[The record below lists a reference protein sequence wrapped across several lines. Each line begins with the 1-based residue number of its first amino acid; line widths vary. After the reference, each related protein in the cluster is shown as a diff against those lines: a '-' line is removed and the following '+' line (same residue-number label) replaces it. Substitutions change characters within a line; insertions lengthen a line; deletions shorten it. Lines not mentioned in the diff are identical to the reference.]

1 MKAHLLNTD
10 LQSPAPFAHWMLREI
25 HEQPAT
31 LDATLRRYVD
41 GAQFSAEM
49 CGPLREWLKAARG
62 EIVIAASG
70 SSRHAGLVAELMFE
84 DLSGIAVDVEYAS
97 EYCYR
102 SEKAL
107 KNAVVMVISQSGET
121 ADTLAA
127 LRKARAAGHQTL
139 AITNVAAS
147 SMANEA
153 AVSFPTEAGRERAIP
168 ATKSFT
174 GQLLNLYLLSL
185 LAAERREAISAT
197 ELQTRL
203 AELSGL
209 PERIAA
215 QLKGW
220 EDAVRSIAERYRTT
234 QNFLFLGRGVHYA
247 VAREGALKLK
257 ESAYLHAEG
266 YPSGELKHGPN
277 ALVSDA
283 TPLVM
288 LATVD
293 RTDGESVERY
303 DKVVHLMREMR
314 AQGADIFAV
323 ANKGDAT
330 VAGLA
335 SHTVF
340 VEEMRE
346 ALLPIA
352 EVIPLQFFAYFMAL
366 NHGIDVDHPRNL
378 TKAVL
383 AE

>member
-1 MKAHLLNTD
+1 
-10 LQSPAPFAHWMLREI
+10 MLREI

-31 LDATLRRYVD
+31 LAATLSRYLHGD
-41 GAQFSAEM
+41 AFREEFCA
-49 CGPLREWLKAARG
+49 PLRGWLKAARG

-107 KNAVVMVISQSGET
+107 KNAVVMVVSQSGET

-127 LRKARAAGHQTL
+127 LRKAKLAGHATL
-139 AITNVAAS
+139 AITNVANS
-147 SMANEA
+147 SMASEA
-153 AVSFPTEAGRERAIP
+153 DVSFPTEAGRERAIP

-185 LAAERREAISAT
+185 LAAETRHAITPA
-197 ELQTRL
+197 ELRALL
-203 AELSGL
+203 AELNGL
-209 PERIAA
+209 PERIRA
-215 QLKGW
+215 QLSGW
-220 EDAVRSIAERYRTT
+220 ELAVRDIAMRYSAAK
-234 QNFLFLGRGVHYA
+234 NFLFLGRGVHYA

-293 RTDGESVERY
+293 RSDAESVERY
-303 DKVVHLMREMR
+303 RKVLHLMRDMR
-314 AQGADIFAV
+314 EQGANILAV
-323 ANKGDAT
+323 ANTDDREVASLAT
-330 VAGLA
+330 NVVYVDE
-335 SHTVF
+335 T
-340 VEEMRE
+340 RE
-346 ALLPIA
+346 ALLPIS
-352 EVIPLQFFAYFMAL
+352 EVIPLQMFAYFMAIH
-366 NHGIDVDHPRNL
+366 NSIDVDHPRNL

>member
-1 MKAHLLNTD
+1 LNY
-10 LQSPAPFAHWMLREI
+10 LQSPSPYRHWMLREI

-31 LDATLRRYVD
+31 LAKTLQRSMQ
-41 GAQFSAEM
+41 GQSFSAEM
-49 CGPLREWLKAARG
+49 CGPLREWLKAAQG

-70 SSRHAGLVAELMFE
+70 SSRHAGLVAELMLE

-107 KNAVVMVISQSGET
+107 RNSVVMVISQSGET

-127 LRKARAAGHQTL
+127 LRKARASGHQTL
-139 AITNVAAS
+139 AITNVANSTMAS
-147 SMANEA
+147 EA
-153 AVSFPTEAGRERAIP
+153 TVSFPTEAGRERAVP

-174 GQLLNLYLLSL
+174 AQLLNLYLLSL
-185 LAAERREAISAT
+185 LAAECREAIAPD
-197 ELQTRL
+197 ELQARL
-203 AELSGL
+203 VELSGL
-209 PERIAA
+209 PERIAG
-215 QLKGW
+215 QLQGW
-220 EDAVRSIAERYRTT
+220 ETSVRLIAEQYRST

-288 LATVD
+288 VATVD
-293 RTDGESVERY
+293 RSDVESVERY
-303 DKVVHLMREMR
+303 EKVVQLMRDMR
-314 AQGADIFAV
+314 EQGADILAV
-323 ANKGDAT
+323 ANTGDQT
-330 VAGLA
+330 VASLA
-335 SHTVF
+335 TNVVF
-340 VEEMRE
+340 VDEMRE
-346 ALLPIA
+346 AVLPIA
-352 EVIPLQFFAYFMAL
+352 EVIPLQFFAYFMAV

>member
-1 MKAHLLNTD
+1 
-10 LQSPAPFAHWMLREI
+10 MLREI

-31 LDATLRRYVD
+31 LAATLSRYLHGD
-41 GAQFSAEM
+41 GFSAEI
-49 CGPLREWLKAARG
+49 CAPLRDWIKAARG

-107 KNAVVMVISQSGET
+107 KNAVVMVVSQSGET

-127 LRKARAAGHQTL
+127 LRKAILAGHATL
-139 AITNVAAS
+139 AITNVANS
-147 SMANEA
+147 TMSNEA
-153 AVSFPTEAGRERAIP
+153 NVSFPTEAGRERAIP

-185 LAAERREAISAT
+185 LAAEARKAITPA
-197 ELQTRL
+197 ELQVLL
-203 AELSGL
+203 AELKSL
-209 PERIAA
+209 PERISA
-215 QLKGW
+215 QLQGW
-220 EDAVRSIAERYRTT
+220 ENDVRSIAAKYSSAR
-234 QNFLFLGRGVHYA
+234 NFLFLGRGVHYA

-277 ALVSDA
+277 ALVSDG

-288 LATVD
+288 IATVD
-293 RTDGESVERY
+293 RSDPESLERY
-303 DKVVHLMREMR
+303 QKVVHLMRDMHD
-314 AQGADIFAV
+314 QGADILAV
-323 ANKGDAT
+323 ANTGDDAVAELAT
-330 VAGLA
+330 NV
-335 SHTVF
+335 VF
-340 VEEMRE
+340 VDEMRE

-352 EVIPLQFFAYFMAL
+352 EVIPLQLFAYFMAIH
-366 NHGIDVDHPRNL
+366 NGIDVDHPRNL
-378 TKAVL
+378 SKAVL
-383 AE
+383 SE

>member
-1 MKAHLLNTD
+1 
-10 LQSPAPFAHWMLREI
+10 MLREI

-31 LDATLRRYVD
+31 IAATLNKYLD
-41 GAQFSAEM
+41 GNDFRATA
-49 CGPLREWLKAARG
+49 CTPLRGWIQAARG

-70 SSRHAGLVAELMFE
+70 SSRHAGLVGELMFE

-107 KNAVVMVISQSGET
+107 KNAVVMVVSQSGET

-127 LRKARAAGHQTL
+127 LRKAKLAGHATL
-139 AITNVAAS
+139 AITNVANS
-147 SMANEA
+147 SMASEA
-153 AVSFPTEAGRERAIP
+153 DVSFPTEAGRERAIP

-185 LAAERREAISAT
+185 LAAEVRQAITST
-197 ELQTRL
+197 DLQALL
-203 AELSGL
+203 AELSRL
-209 PERIAA
+209 PEQISS
-215 QLKGW
+215 QLAGW
-220 EDAVRSIAERYRTT
+220 EKSVRMIAMQYASAK
-234 QNFLFLGRGVHYA
+234 NFLFLGRGVHYA

-288 LATVD
+288 IATVD
-293 RTDGESVERY
+293 RSDVESVERY
-303 DKVVHLMREMR
+303 QKVLHLMRDMR
-314 AQGADIFAV
+314 EQGANILAI
-323 ANKGDAT
+323 ANTDDREVTALAT
-330 VAGLA
+330 NV
-335 SHTVF
+335 VY
-340 VEEMRE
+340 VEEARE
-346 ALLPIA
+346 ALLPLS
-352 EVIPLQFFAYFMAL
+352 EVIPLQLFAYFMAVHL
-366 NHGIDVDHPRNL
+366 GIDVDHPRNL